1 MRKKGK
7 EKSKKIKEQAKG
19 PAQEN
24 PTSHLDLTF
33 HVKNLI
39 ITFSGDTEN
48 SLISLVNDTVF
59 LCLGDCNLSWK
70 MHVQSPLQQEK
81 CKVKRL

>member
-24 PTSHLDLTF
+24 PISHLDLTF

-48 SLISLVNDTVF
+48 SLISL
-59 LCLGDCNLSWK
+59 C
-70 MHVQSPLQQEK
+70 Q
-81 CKVKRL
+81 